1 MQLVMLWNIW
11 FYFKHCFY
19 FLHCYLQIIVFG
31 YRCHISWAKTGNTT
45 NVVYIFLKPDFWQKF
60 CYLITSELRFGE
72 QNVRVENCWIWD
84 MIWILPP
91 INISLFSGCSVWSL
105 DGFHS
110 PLVRPRQ
117 PSSAQ
122 PSPAQPS
129 PATTRQQ
136 KYGISAEGLM
146 FDGTGLYSDIC
157 KDLTPLFLHSHG
169 DFPTKVWSTCERRG
183 TINGMNVSFENGEM
197 CF

>member
-1 MQLVMLWNIW
+1 MENTWNTFGLIIFYDCIKRLPRYARRVTRQQMQLVMLWNIW

-19 FLHCYLQIIVFG
+19 FLPCYLQIIVFG

-110 PLVRPRQ
+110 PLVRPRL
-117 PSSAQ
+117 PSPAQ

-129 PATTRQQ
+129 PAQPSHHQ
-136 KYGISAEGLM
+136 AAE
-146 FDGTGLYSDIC
+146 I
-157 KDLTPLFLHSHG
+157 
-169 DFPTKVWSTCERRG
+169 W
-183 TINGMNVSFENGEM
+183 N
-197 CF
+197 